1 MAIADTVWGR
11 LARFNPPRQKSEQ
24 GQRAWSFSLIP
35 LIGALRWVV
44 VLVVLGLI
52 GWAAYWEMQT
62 SHLEAMLF
70 DRLDR
75 GMSFGVQAGPNG
87 AIRFP
92 KGGPYDERLGYVE
105 LPQFIASLSE
115 HHFQVAEQ
123 ARWSQGMRRFVGLG
137 AFPVYPEKDETGIR
151 IFDRTGDQIY
161 SAQFPERVYSG
172 FQDIPDLV
180 SRSLL
185 FIEDRYLLD
194 RQQPEHNAAVE
205 WNRFFLAV
213 AGRIGGWFIP
223 GVKEGG
229 GSTLA
234 TQIEK
239 FRHSPRGLT
248 GGVGEKLRQMLTA
261 SAHVYSGG
269 RNTLTRRKEVLTTY
283 LNSTPLSSM
292 PGYGEVIGLPEALW
306 VWFGTD
312 LKEANRVLTT
322 APRNKAQLAR
332 KGEVYRQVLSLLL
345 AERRPSYYLVTDREA
360 LADLT
365 DSYLRVL
372 SDNGVI
378 DPQLRDAALAADL
391 RFRDQPPPI
400 SAVSYVRQKS
410 TEEVRDRLVYLL
422 GLPDLY
428 ALDRLDL
435 TAETTVDTA
444 AQARVTAVLQKLA
457 DRKFVAEAGMIGHN
471 LLGGEDPSKLTWSFV
486 LYERGADRNY
496 LRIHADSLNKPFDIN
511 SGAKLQLG
519 STAKLRTLVT
529 YLDIMVTLHHRF
541 ATLTPRELM
550 KQAAGAQDPL
560 TAWAATYLAHT
571 GNRALQPML
580 DGAMQRRYS
589 ASPEMFFTGGGN
601 QSFGNFESWENSGMP
616 TVEDAFHNSINL
628 AFVRV
633 LRDVRDYYSGQSG
646 TQVKSLLENPDD
658 PQREVYLHRFADA
671 DGRRFMTRFYKDLKG
686 LNTDQT
692 LDLLIHRTS
701 PVPRRLA
708 TIYLSLHPDA
718 RLAQFKAFLIGHLQ
732 HYDLDEQKLWE
743 LFLSCSP
750 EKLSLADRG
759 YVSGLHPL
767 ELWLASYLQEHPNA
781 SFQQAL
787 DASAPVRQ
795 DVYSW
800 LFTGGMQKQDTR
812 IRILLEQDA
821 FSRIYENWRQVGYP
835 FSHLIPSLGT
845 AIGASGDRPDALAE
859 LMGIILNNGVRT
871 PTMSIERLHFAADT
885 PYDTTVTPEGQPEQV
900 MQPEVAQ
907 TIRRAL
913 MGVVSDGT
921 ARRLTGAYKT
931 SDGSL
936 LPVGGKTGTGDNRY
950 DRFAR
955 GGGIISSRVVDRTA
969 TFVFFLGDRFY
980 GSATAYIPGPAAAN
994 YHFTSALAVQLV
1006 KILEPEL
1013 KPLIDGPPAADVKA
1027 VATSVQTQRQ
1037 MPASGGS
1044 R

>member
-11 LARFNPPRQKSEQ
+11 LARFNPPREESVRRQ
-24 GQRAWSFSLIP
+24 GGSTFSLIP

-52 GWAAYWEMQT
+52 GWAAYWEIQT

-70 DRLDR
+70 DRLNR
-75 GMSFGVQAGPNG
+75 GMSFGVKSGPSD
-87 AIRFP
+87 AIHFP
-92 KGGPYDERLGYVE
+92 KGGPYDERLGYVQ
-105 LPQFIASLSE
+105 LPQFIASLNE
-115 HHFQVAEQ
+115 HHFQVSEQ
-123 ARWSQGMRRFVGLG
+123 ARWSQGLLRFVGLG
-137 AFPVYPEKDETGIR
+137 AFPIYPEKDETGIR
-151 IFDRTGDQIY
+151 ISDRTGDQIY
-161 SAQFPERVYSG
+161 SAQFPERVYRD
-172 FQDIPDLV
+172 FRAIPDLV
-180 SRSLL
+180 TRSLL

-194 RQQPEHNAAVE
+194 RQEPEHNAAVE

-213 AGRIGGWFIP
+213 VGRIGGWFVP

-261 SAHVYSGG
+261 SAHVYSSG
-269 RNTLTRRKEVLTTY
+269 RKTLGRRQEIVTTY

-306 VWFGTD
+306 VWYGTD

-322 APRNKAQLAR
+322 SPRNKAQLAR
-332 KGEVYRQVLSLLL
+332 KGEIYRQVLSLLL
-345 AERRPSYYLVTDREA
+345 AERRPSYYLISDREA
-360 LADLT
+360 LSELT

-410 TEEVRDRLVYLL
+410 TEEVRNRLVSLL

-435 TAETTVDTA
+435 TAETSVDTA

-457 DRKFVAEAGMIGHN
+457 DRKFVAESGMIGHN
-471 LLGGEDPSKLTWSFV
+471 LLAGEDPSKITWSFV
-486 LYERGADRNY
+486 LYERGGDRNY
-496 LRIHADSLNKPFDIN
+496 LRIHADSLNKAFDLN

-529 YLDIMVTLHHRF
+529 YLDIMVALHHRF
-541 ATLTPRELM
+541 GSLSARELM
-550 KQAAGAQDPL
+550 KQAAVAQDPL
-560 TAWAATYLAHT
+560 TAWAATYFAHT
-571 GNRALQPML
+571 GNRTLQPML
-580 DGAMQRRYS
+580 DAAMQRHYS
-589 ASPEMFFTGGGN
+589 AAPETFFTGGGT

-628 AFVRV
+628 AFVRL

-646 TQVKSLLENPDD
+646 TQVKSLLQNPDD
-658 PQREVYLHRFADA
+658 PQREVYLRRFADA

-686 LNTDQT
+686 LNSEQILDQ
-692 LDLLIHRTS
+692 LIHRTS

-708 TIYLSLHPDA
+708 TIYLSLNPDA
-718 RLAQFKAFLIGHLQ
+718 RLAQFKTFLVKHLQ
-732 HYDLDEQKLWE
+732 RDELDEQKVWE
-743 LFLSCSP
+743 LYLSSSP
-750 EKLSLADRG
+750 EKLSLVDRG

-787 DASAPVRQ
+787 DASAQIRQ
-795 DVYSW
+795 DVYAW
-800 LFTGGMQKQDTR
+800 LYKGGLEKQDTR

-885 PYDTTVTPEGQPEQV
+885 PYDTTMTPAGQPEQV
-900 MQPEVAQ
+900 MAPEVAQ
-907 TIRRAL
+907 TLRRAL
-913 MGVVSDGT
+913 MGVVSGGT
-921 ARRLTGAYKT
+921 ARRLTGTYKA

-936 LPVGGKTGTGDNRY
+936 LLVGGKTGTGDNRY

-1013 KPLIDGPPAADVKA
+1013 KPLIDGPPAADTTA
-1027 VATSVQTQRQ
+1027 VATSAQSQRQ
-1037 MPASGGS
+1037 LPASGGS